1 MNVSQLPL
9 KRRIWQAAA
18 VAGLAALLFALFSPG
33 AGAQGTDPP
42 PHWFYGI
49 GYHADNGA
57 TVRFISEASGEEVT
71 RVVISAGTW
80 ALFPNQ
86 SDAATGRI
94 EIVGASGVRRTDVFT
109 VGQGSLTPVEP
120 SQFTAV
126 AAPPPPPEPE
136 PEPEPPTD
144 TDSDEIGDEDD
155 ASTASSVMARIVA
168 RVSDNEG
175 REGRL
180 EFGMQIEGQTDV
192 ITPRARYF
200 PASLPESRIGRWL
213 HSTEIELGNGVS
225 GRVIARRNADGRTEF
240 AFDATG
246 GDDCVPSARY
256 FPAEDD
262 SRYPDHSRWL
272 KSPVLNIPTDCTDER
287 GS

>member
-9 KRRIWQAAA
+9 KRRIWQVAA

-33 AGAQGTDPP
+33 AGAQGTAPP
-42 PHWFYGI
+42 PHWFYGV

-57 TVRFISEASGEEVT
+57 TVRFISEANGEEVT

-94 EIVGASGVRRTDVFT
+94 EIVGASGTRRTDVFT

-126 AAPPPPPEPE
+126 AAPPPPDPEPE
-136 PEPEPPTD
+136 TPTD
-144 TDSDEIGDEDD
+144 TGSDEIGGEDD

-180 EFGMQIEGQTDV
+180 EFGMRIEGQTDV
-192 ITPRARYF
+192 ITPTARYF
-200 PASLPESRIGRWL
+200 PASLPESRIGSWL
-213 HSTEIELGNGVS
+213 RSSVIDLGNGVS

-246 GDDCVPSARY
+246 ADDCVPSARY
-256 FPAEDD
+256 FPAEGN
-262 SRYPDHSRWL
+262 SRYPDHSNWL
-272 KSPVLNIPTDCTDER
+272 RSPVLNIPTDCTDTR
-287 GS
+287 GN